1 MRERAEILHLDLD
14 SFFAAVEQRDK
25 PSLRGKPVVVGG
37 VGGRGVVATASYEA
51 RVFGVRS
58 AMSVAEA
65 RRRCPNAA
73 YLSPRGAAYRASSRA
88 VMQVLH
94 EVSPVVQQV
103 SIDEAYADLRDVED
117 APEEVARA
125 LRRRVSEMTGGL
137 TASVGLA
144 PSKSV
149 AKLASEAAKPDGL
162 LVVEPGGVRAFL
174 DPLPVTAIGGVG
186 PATAA
191 RLASH
196 GIRTVAELAGMDDD
210 DAVRLLG
217 SAHGHG
223 LLALARGQDD
233 RPVEPYREAKSVSA
247 EETFDVDL
255 RDPAR
260 MAAEVDLLAAKVA
273 GRLRKEGLAGRTVT
287 LKVRFADFTGR
298 TRSYTHPQAVD
309 GTTAI
314 TRAARRLLGE
324 IDTLTWSTAGGIRL
338 LGVGVSGLA
347 DWFQPDLIAAA
358 EEADAGVEDEP
369 AMVAATSS
377 EPVPALPDERPTW
390 RPGADVRHAELG
402 AGWVWGSGRGRVTVR
417 FEGPTTPPGPVRTFA
432 DDDPDL
438 SPADPPDLPDL
449 PAP

>member
-1 MRERAEILHLDLD
+1 VRARAEILHLDLD

-73 YLSPRGAAYRASSRA
+73 YLTPRGAAYRASSRV
-88 VMQVLH
+88 VMELLH
-94 EVSPVVQQV
+94 EASTVVQQV
-103 SIDEAYADLRDVED
+103 SIDEAYADLSAAETP
-117 APEEVARA
+117 AEIAKA
-125 LRRRVSEMTGGL
+125 LRRKVTDATGGL

-162 LVVEPGGVRAFL
+162 LVVEPSDVRAFL

-196 GIRTVAELAGMDDD
+196 GIRTVAELAAMDDD

-309 GTTAI
+309 GTAAI
-314 TRAARRLLGE
+314 TRAARRLLSE

-347 DWFQPDLIAAA
+347 DWFQPDLITA
-358 EEADAGVEDEP
+358 EDEAPTDVTEP
-369 AMVAATSS
+369 AHAP
-377 EPVPALPDERPTW
+377 EPTPEPSRPVW

-417 FEGPTTPPGPVRTFA
+417 FEGPTTAPGPVRTFA

-438 SPADPPDLPDL
+438 SPADPPHP
-449 PAP
+449 